1 MICCHSGA
9 KMLQMET
16 LTEAAVTEQKCQRNS
31 NLLQYCYTCKEA
43 HRRLKSAPESSIS
56 YKQCKWRVEA
66 QLMGKGSLVSSI
78 FTYDDAVICSKW
90 NAFK

>member
-1 MICCHSGA
+1 
-9 KMLQMET
+9 MET
-16 LTEAAVTEQKCQRNS
+16 LTEAAVTEQKYQRNS

-66 QLMGKGSLVSSI
+66 QLHNLISTEVVI